1 VGDYMPKHFKAKKKG
16 HTLFKKIIYILVIYL
31 AYEITMGISAN
42 ISLSSSNQE
51 FITALIKDTNHLV
64 AYKNNN
70 KNLLNKI
77 MYIISKIDIS
87 NPITIIENSFSYD
100 SHYASADDYSNV
112 DELERIT
119 YYIEDPNP
127 TTINNPKVYI
137 YNSHQLEN
145 YDVKSMQVYNIT
157 PNVMMAS
164 YLLKEKLNN
173 LSIPTIVEDSNITEF
188 MRLNN
193 WDYNYSYQASRF
205 YIVDTLS
212 KYPNLDL
219 LIDVHRDSTDKKTST
234 TNIENKS
241 YAKVLFVVGEENPN
255 YKVNLELANK
265 INNIIKEK
273 YPTLSRGIMLKRGAN
288 VNGIYNQDVSPKI
301 ILLECGAVENTIEEV
316 MNTMDIMAEII
327 SEYLGG

>member
-1 VGDYMPKHFKAKKKG
+1 
-16 HTLFKKIIYILVIYL
+16 
-31 AYEITMGISAN
+31 MGISAN